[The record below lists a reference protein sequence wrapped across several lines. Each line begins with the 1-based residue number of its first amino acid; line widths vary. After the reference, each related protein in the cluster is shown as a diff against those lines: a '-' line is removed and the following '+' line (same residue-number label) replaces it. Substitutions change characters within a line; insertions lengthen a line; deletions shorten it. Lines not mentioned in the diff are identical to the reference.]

1 VDVPIVYSADAAAAT
16 AVSQAPVPPAPEPA
30 YLPAAV
36 YLAMFRP
43 VFDEPTVT
51 PPPSP
56 KPAKE
61 KKGFFGRL
69 RSFFG
74 GMFH

>member
-1 VDVPIVYSADAAAAT
+1 MVYSADAAAAT

-51 PPPSP
+51 PPPP
-56 KPAKE
+56 AKPAKE